1 MPDFIPGVGIMTFP
15 SVNAIGGAL
24 AIIGLGAV
32 VYFGAQSERPV
43 ALPPPLTHEDLA
55 PKAVAPPAPPAP
67 AAQVAPIVKKPP
79 LKFRTV
85 KKMDCSWVPAVT
97 KNYSKDQI
105 TAAAQQY
112 GLSPAQVSALR
123 ACLN

>member
-1 MPDFIPGVGIMTFP
+1 MPVP
-15 SVNAIGGAL
+15 SLNAIGGTFAVLGL
-24 AIIGLGAV
+24 AAIF
-32 VYFGAQSERPV
+32 YFAQDTRPV

-55 PKAVAPPAPPAP
+55 PKAVAPPAPLSITPPAP
-67 AAQVAPIVKKPP
+67 TQVAPVVRKPP
-79 LKFRTV
+79 LKFHTV

-97 KNYSKDQI
+97 KNYTKEQI